1 MSNTFKVNPNIKQ
14 CPACGLT
21 LKFNNIESKK
31 LTSCRC
37 GFMEAAGSLHILD
50 HINDVLSEYAAF
62 KNIHSVKGLLNESYS
77 IAKGNAFSAYGFLSL
92 LLKRSQTFIFGD
104 TPVNK
109 VFNGIEIM
117 EVISTDKGILGERVS
132 LKNTGMDSNS
142 QLHAL
147 SIQIIL
153 LTYVIDETLNA
164 SSLNQSSRKS
174 GVLYI
179 EDVVGVAELVNI
191 DTLREKFRLPTNEKD
206 LVKQESG
213 PAL

>member
-1 MSNTFKVNPNIKQ
+1 
-14 CPACGLT
+14 
-21 LKFNNIESKK
+21 
-31 LTSCRC
+31 
-37 GFMEAAGSLHILD
+37 
-50 HINDVLSEYAAF
+50 
-62 KNIHSVKGLLNESYS
+62 
-77 IAKGNAFSAYGFLSL
+77 
-92 LLKRSQTFIFGD
+92 
-104 TPVNK
+104 
-109 VFNGIEIM
+109 M